1 MNKSAYKNLLEDAK
15 NKLDQNINTSITSIS
30 ESMMIAENVDSVIAI
45 HKENIPNTEDFYLTF
60 KDIKSRSRKTHI
72 SKDESYFAHPFV
84 DGNSMRLQEDVELDK
99 SLSVNKLTETLD
111 IEEVPNTPSGR
122 SNRSTTKVKIEEVL
136 D

>member
-30 ESMMIAENVDSVIAI
+30 ESMMIAENVNSVIAI